1 MRVFTV
7 PAWRLRMIL
16 AVYSYQGLVAGFGM
30 TALPNHLAATGASAG
45 AIGALMAMIGL
56 PWALQPFWGPV
67 VDGFGQFRMGRR
79 RFWIVLPQT
88 AALGCLALLPLA
100 GDGIGAMP
108 WLGAILM
115 AHSACA
121 ALLDTAMDAM
131 IIDGTPADRLGQATA
146 LTRTGFVGGT
156 ALGAT
161 AFAGA
166 IPAFGLPA
174 TAGLLLLLAAPLAWV
189 PLTVLESPGDDRLS
203 LRRRPITA
211 AHAPVPSHVML
222 LRLSWRLLSMM
233 RQPAALALIALCV
246 VEESATSVFGVR
258 LAVEMIQAGGWDPAA
273 LSRLQSGLAVLGG
286 TLGALSIGWWS
297 DRIGPYRTLV
307 VLFWL
312 CAVAYAGSALLLL
325 GPRRPGRGSGHG
337 ADQRR
342 AGAGLRRA
350 RARGDAG
357 QSRACR
363 RDAVRAVH
371 GGAQPRQ
378 RTRRRGIGT
387 CRRAAAAL
395 ADGARG
401 SGDLCRLRPRGD
413 AAGAVVRRF
422 QNILIIRLVPGNHSA
437 LGTESARFD
446 LHHSGFAETSPV
458 YVIMCG
464 SGAFRGRHELLRR
477 TATVG
482 ERCQQLRSG
491 AG

>member
-1 MRVFTV
+1 MSEAPAGTLRAFTL

-16 AVYSYQGLVAGFGM
+16 AVYSYQGLVAGFGL

-79 RFWIVLPQT
+79 RFWIVLAQA

-108 WLGAILM
+108 WLGAVLM

-131 IIDGTPADRLGQATA
+131 IIDRTPADRLGQATA
-146 LTRTGFVGGT
+146 FTRTGFVGGT

-161 AFAGA
+161 VFAWA
-166 IPAFGLPA
+166 IPTFGLPA

-189 PLTVLESPGDDRLS
+189 PLTVLELPGDDRLS
-203 LRRRPITA
+203 LRRRPITT
-211 AHAPVPSHVML
+211 AHAPVPSRVML

-246 VEESATSVFGVR
+246 AEEFATSVFGVR
-258 LAVEMIQAGGWDPAA
+258 LAVEMIQAGGWDPAS
-273 LSRLQSGLAVLGG
+273 LSRLQGGLAVLGG

-312 CAVAYAGSALLLL
+312 CAVAYAGSALLLQ
-325 GPRRPGRGSGHG
+325 GPPTG
-337 ADQRR
+337 
-342 AGAGLRRA
+342 
-350 RARGDAG
+350 
-357 QSRACR
+357 
-363 RDAVRAVH
+363 
-371 GGAQPRQ
+371 P
-378 RTRRRGIGT
+378 
-387 CRRAAAAL
+387 AAAL
-395 ADGARG
+395 AMALTSIVPALVFVALAPAVMQASRG
-401 SGDLCRLRPRGD
+401 P
-413 AAGAVVRRF
+413 AAATRF
-422 QNILIIRLVPGNHSA
+422 ALFMAALNLGSA
-437 LGTESARFD
+437 LGAAA
-446 LHHSGFAETSPV
+446 SGPV
-458 YVIMCG
+458 
-464 SGAFRGRHELLRR
+464 GALLRPWQ
-477 TATVG
+477 TVLGAAAVFAACALVATRP
-482 ERCQQLRSG
+482 ERLFVASRNS
-491 AG
+491 